1 MRYRN
6 YGIRD
11 FVRDPFFQRWVLAPT
26 TEADAFWRA
35 WIAENPDKQ
44 FVVEEAKRII
54 LLLGFVTDAD
64 VNARLLQ
71 TWKALNV
78 DGFQAKA
85 AATTGDSHAHTLMWR
100 VAAVFAL
107 FVVAGVALW
116 YFQYR
121 TVTITTRFSEI
132 KSVRLPDGTVVD
144 LNGNSSIEY
153 MKDWTEG
160 AEREV
165 WLEGEAFFFVTHDRN
180 RKFVV
185 YTSEG
190 VEVNV
195 LGTTFNVISRR
206 NTTRVSLN
214 TGEIKINL
222 GEKFSH
228 HNKKGQDG
236 GFVMSPGEAA
246 EFDANTNKIVRHAAP
261 VKQYASWKDKK
272 IIFDNTAM
280 HEVAAMLQ
288 DTHGLKVFLD
298 ESLKMRKITGEFRS
312 DDLDILIQFIAR
324 ALHAHVRINAGE
336 IHFTSIESKQ

>member
-11 FVRDPFFQRWVLAPT
+11 FVRDPFFLRWVLVPT

-44 FVVEEAKRII
+44 FVVKEARRII
-54 LLLGFVTDAD
+54 LLLGFVPDAE
-64 VNARLLQ
+64 VNARLLK
-71 TWKALNV
+71 TWEALDI
-78 DGFQAKA
+78 DGFQTKA
-85 AATTGDSHAHTLMWR
+85 ATIRGNSSAHTFMWK
-100 VAAVFAL
+100 VAAAFAL
-107 FVVAGVALW
+107 FVMAGVALW

-121 TVTITTRFSEI
+121 TVTITTPFSEI

-153 MKDWTEG
+153 LKNWSESDK
-160 AEREV
+160 REV
-165 WLEGEAFFFVTHDRN
+165 WLEGEAFFAVTHDRN

-190 VEVNV
+190 IEVNV
-195 LGTTFNVISRR
+195 LGTTFNVMSRR

-214 TGEIKINL
+214 TGKIEVNL
-222 GEKFSH
+222 AARFISH
-228 HNKKGQDG
+228 QQTQAEA
-236 GFVMSPGEAA
+236 FVMRPGEVA
-246 EFDANTNKIVRHAAP
+246 EFDASTSKILRHAAP
-261 VKQYASWKDKK
+261 VEQYASWKNKM
-272 IIFDNTAM
+272 IVFDNTALY
-280 HEVAAMLQ
+280 EVAVMLQ

-298 ESLKMRKITGEFRS
+298 EPLKMRKVTGEFRS

-324 ALHAHVRINAGE
+324 ALNANVRKDAEE
-336 IHFTSIESKQ
+336 IHFTSKKSKQ